1 VEVFRVLLS
10 VVMVCVLITP
20 GGCVPGA
27 SDSPTLQVNDHLR
40 TACSAMSDVLIVSNL
55 TAINV
60 ARDNGVTYETEIQTV
75 LDSCANSDGGV
86 NCDSCWTALVN
97 QVYGK

>member
-1 VEVFRVLLS
+1 MQVSCLLLS

-40 TACSAMSDVLIVSNL
+40 TVCTAMSDIMIVSNL
-55 TAINV
+55 AAINA
-60 ARDNGVTYETEIQTV
+60 ARDNGVTYETETQTV
-75 LDSCANSDGGV
+75 LNSCADHDGGV
-86 NCDSCWTALVN
+86 NCDSCWMALVN
-97 QVYGK
+97 QIYGR